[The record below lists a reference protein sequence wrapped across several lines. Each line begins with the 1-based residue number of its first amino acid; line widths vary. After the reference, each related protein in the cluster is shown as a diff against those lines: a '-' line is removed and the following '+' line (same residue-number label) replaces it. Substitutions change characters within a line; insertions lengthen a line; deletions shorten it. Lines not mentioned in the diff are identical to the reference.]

1 MKNADDAALDESIAS
16 AVMLGQ
22 KYDAQVY
29 INDYWQLAIKH
40 GAYGVHLGQEDL
52 QTANLIAI
60 KEAGLRLGV
69 STHGFY
75 EMLRAHNYRP
85 SYMAFGA
92 IYPTTTKDMTGQIQ
106 GLEKLEKFVPLMA
119 DYPTVAIGG
128 IDISRAEQVA
138 STGVGSVAVVRAITE
153 AEDYQAAIAK
163 LKQLVEGQS

>member
-1 MKNADDAALDESIAS
+1 
-16 AVMLGQ
+16 MLGQ

-75 EMLRAHNYRP
+75 EMRARTITDQVIWHLALFTQP
-85 SYMAFGA
+85 
-92 IYPTTTKDMTGQIQ
+92 
-106 GLEKLEKFVPLMA
+106 PLK
-119 DYPTVAIGG
+119 T
-128 IDISRAEQVA
+128 
-138 STGVGSVAVVRAITE
+138 
-153 AEDYQAAIAK
+153 
-163 LKQLVEGQS
+163 